1 VTLNTLTTSY
11 PTTTPV
17 TLPYCSASPVGACPP
32 SYSPYEPLFLSN
44 STVTNFNYPIY
55 EQIVCYGG
63 RLALVCP
70 ANLVIHI
77 YSGKQN
83 PFKNIFKN
91 KKENFIFILN
101 PLLSILWNTRKN
113 FK

>member
-1 VTLNTLTTSY
+1 VTLNSLTTSY
-11 PTTTPV
+11 PTTTPL

-70 ANLVIHI
+70 ANSVIHI
-77 YSGKQN
+77 YSGINKIN
-83 PFKNIFKN
+83 LKIFSKLKRYLFKSFA
-91 KKENFIFILN
+91 
-101 PLLSILWNTRKN
+101 
-113 FK
+113 